1 MERKR
6 IDNMNKKQF
15 LGVAY
20 YPEAW
25 DRGQIKEDLDH
36 MLEHGISCVRIAEFA
51 WKTMEPEEGKFDFS
65 LFREVV
71 DACRERNIMVIMGTP
86 GATPPLWLSRKYPD
100 IYGLRADNKP
110 RWHGSRQDCCYNH
123 TDYLRLATRITEKMA
138 EEFGKDENVIG
149 WQIDNEISSQK
160 DGYFCVCDKCV
171 KAYRKWLSKR
181 FDGDVERYNRE
192 VGTGVFSSRI
202 ESFEEIERPYEQWAH
217 PGYKA
222 LWREFQR
229 DCSTAYVQM
238 QYDAIKKYTD
248 QPVGTDMMP
257 FFQAL
262 SYEDMA
268 ERMDIMQ
275 FNQYARD
282 NLYSKQIFWSNLWY
296 NAKKKPY
303 WLTETSCCWN
313 GGHTSQYMRHPGF
326 VEMNGWMHI
335 ANGAASINYW
345 LWRTHYAGHELM
357 HGSVIESNGRARH
370 IKGEV
375 QKLARD
381 MDTCA
386 SLINDTAPKNLGLY
400 VMSSTESDT
409 TFEMQPMYN
418 GFRYIDNVPD
428 EFQAISEERLAPAA
442 IPANGDFSDGR
453 VLYTAHVTSLE
464 YYHLSDR
471 ILDWVRKGG
480 VWIASALTDIRTKN
494 GAKFIKRATGYL
506 EDAADVTIDY
516 TIPAY
521 APEASDVTPIVITG
535 KNGETYESMPYLFDA
550 LIAGE
555 SAESLASYTKGDYLE
570 GRTAITSAQYGKGKI
585 VVLGFVPTPKS
596 LAKIV
601 KDVCAEV
608 GILPFVEASE
618 NVTVIPRAGE
628 FDALIAV
635 EHEYAEG
642 ALTVPYDCT
651 DLLDGASYRKG
662 DRVFVE
668 KYDVKVLKKV

>member
-1 MERKR
+1 
-6 IDNMNKKQF
+6 MNKKQF

-25 DRGQIKEDLDH
+25 AREQIAEDLDQ
-36 MLEHGISCVRIAEFA
+36 MLEHGISCVRVAEFA
-51 WKTMEPEEGKFDFS
+51 WKTMEPAEGRFDFS

-71 DACRERNIMVIMGTP
+71 DACRERGIMVIMGTP
-86 GATPPLWLSRKYPD
+86 GATPPLWLSEKYPD

-110 RWHGSRQDCCYNH
+110 RWHGARQDCCYNH
-123 TDYLRLATRITEKMA
+123 TEYLRLATRITEKMA

-149 WQIDNEISSQK
+149 WQIDNEISSAK
-160 DGYFCVCDKCV
+160 DGFFCVCDKCV
-171 KAYRKWLSKR
+171 TAYRGWLSRR
-181 FDGDVERYNRE
+181 FGGDVERYNRE

-202 ESFEEIERPYEQWAH
+202 ESFEQIYRPYDQWTH
-217 PGYKA
+217 PAVKA

-229 DCSTAYVQM
+229 DCSTRYVQM
-238 QYDAIKKYTD
+238 QYDAIKKYTN

-257 FFQAL
+257 FFREL
-262 SYEDMA
+262 SYEDMS

-282 NLYSKQIFWSNLWY
+282 NLYNKQVFWSNLWY

-313 GGHTSQYMRHPGF
+313 GSETSKYMRHPGF

-335 ANGAASINYW
+335 ASGAASINYW

-375 QKLARD
+375 QKLSRD
-381 MDTCA
+381 MDACA
-386 SLINDTAPKNLGLY
+386 ELINDTAPVCNGLY
-400 VMSSTESDT
+400 VMTSTESDST
-409 TFEMQPMYN
+409 LEMQPMYN
-418 GFRYIDNVPD
+418 GFRYVDTVTD
-428 EFQAISEERLAPAA
+428 EFLALSNARLSPAA
-442 IPANGDFSDGR
+442 IPANGDFTDGR
-453 VLYTAHVTSLE
+453 VLYTAHVTSLA
-464 YYHLSDR
+464 YYDLSKR
-471 ILDWVRKGG
+471 ILDWVREGG
-480 VWIASALTDIRTKN
+480 VWVASALTDIRTGN
-494 GAKFIKRATGYL
+494 GAKFIKRATGSL

-521 APEASDVTPIVITG
+521 APEAKDAPPVKVAGIDGTDL
-535 KNGETYESMPYLFDA
+535 ETMPYLFDT

-555 SAESLASYTKGDYLE
+555 NAEVLASYTVGDYLE
-570 GRTAITSAQYGKGKI
+570 GRAAITSTPYGKGRI
-585 VVLGFVPTPKS
+585 VVLGFIPTPES

-618 NVTVIPRAGE
+618 NMTVIERRGA
-628 FDALIAV
+628 FDAMIAV
-635 EHEYAEG
+635 EREYEMGSMTA
-642 ALTVPYDCT
+642 PYDCT
-651 DLLDGASYRKG
+651 DLIDGTAYRCG
-662 DRVFVE
+662 ERIAVG
-668 KYDVKVLKKV
+668 KYGVKVLKRA